1 MNLAYHP
8 RLVFAAACLG
18 LLLFGIVL
26 TTLGAVLPS
35 ITERFDLARTDAGS
49 LFSLMSLG
57 IVAASVVFGPIADR
71 YGYRWLLAGAAAL
84 VLIGVLGMASAPA
97 FAILASAVLVT
108 GFGGGIINGA
118 TNALVADVSADN
130 RSGGLNLLGV
140 FFGIG
145 ALGLP
150 LTLGLLIGTLGYTGV
165 LATMGI
171 PIAIVLIFFLSIRF
185 PSPKQPHGFPL
196 RDALRIARDPV
207 TLLFGAILFFQSGL
221 EITVGGWTATFVGEV
236 LAVPPDRAL
245 FFLSLYWAG
254 MTAARL
260 FLGTRFAPIATPR
273 ALLPCMAVAF
283 VGAMLLITSRSA
295 IPAAIGV
302 FVTGAGFAGVFP
314 IVLGMV
320 GDRHPD
326 LSGTAF
332 SLVLVMALGGGTVMP
347 VLTGALADAFGLRLA
362 LLVVPGALIAAA
374 ATYQLPVLRRH
385 RAAATAHESID

>member
-1 MNLAYHP
+1 MNLTYHP
-8 RLVFAAACLG
+8 RRVFAAACLG

-26 TTLGAVLPS
+26 TTLGTVLPS

-57 IVAASVVFGPIADR
+57 IVVASVVFGPIVDR
-71 YGYRWLLAGAAAL
+71 YGYRWLLTASAAL
-84 VLIGVLGMASAPA
+84 VLLGLLGVAFAPA
-97 FAILASAVLVT
+97 FGILAPAVLVT

-118 TNALVADVSADN
+118 TNALVADVSTDN

-145 ALGLP
+145 AFGLP
-150 LTLGLLIGTLGYTGV
+150 LTLGLLIDSLGYTGV
-165 LATMGI
+165 LAIMTV
-171 PIAIVLIFFLSIRF
+171 PIAFVLIFFLTIHF
-185 PSPKQPHGFPL
+185 PAPKQPHGFPL

-236 LAVPPDRAL
+236 LGVRPEHAM

-254 MTAARL
+254 MTSARL
-260 FLGTRFAPIATPR
+260 LLGTRFAHIATPR
-273 ALLPCMAVAF
+273 ALLPCMAVALA
-283 VGAMLLITSRSA
+283 GALLLITARSV

-302 FVTGAGFAGVFP
+302 FITGAGFAGVFP

-332 SLVLVMALGGGTVMP
+332 SLVLVVATGGGAFMP
-347 VLTGALADAFGLRLA
+347 LLTGALADAFGLRLA

-374 ATYQLPVLRRH
+374 ATYQLPVLRRQ
-385 RAAATAHESID
+385 RAGVAPVRL